1 MKLYTLTYNANQP
14 TIQQLN
20 VPTNTSFLIG
30 VKATRNGVP
39 VEIDTSKAVLIAD
52 NGDQTSADEE
62 LTNGYV
68 TFQMNSTDEASLTTY
83 SLDVDGDSLGDFKVI
98 LNIVKSGVGETSDID
113 AVEAKIPTKT
123 SQLTN
128 DSGYITSLQVKPSEG
143 WRGYADRAQGSIA
156 LYGRENNYT

>member
-1 MKLYTLTYNANQP
+1 M
-14 TIQQLN
+14 
-20 VPTNTSFLIG
+20 
-30 VKATRNGVP
+30 P

-68 TFQMNSTDEASLTTY
+68 TFQMNSTDDASLTAY

-98 LNIVKSGVGETSDID
+98 LNIVKSNVGETSDID

-128 DSGYITSLQVKPSEG
+128 DSSYITS
-143 WRGYADRAQGSIA
+143 
-156 LYGRENNYT
+156 